1 MVIILSVLSG
11 LHAVSFFSV
20 PGDLSTVASS
30 FVRPRPDYAGQ
41 SAEVDLGVVGDVGV
55 YLLWLPRRISSTQ
68 DIAAMVVGKPMVLI
82 ASTPT

>member
-1 MVIILSVLSG
+1 MAVVLSVLSG

-20 PGDLSTVASS
+20 PGDLSDEALAKS
-30 FVRPRPDYAGQ
+30 
-41 SAEVDLGVVGDVGV
+41 DLGVLGDAGV
-55 YLLWLPRRISSTQ
+55 YILRLPRRMSSTQ